1 MLDPISDML
10 TRIRNAQKAGH
21 SEAVFPFSNLKLAV
35 AKILEK
41 ENLADFVEV
50 VKSNEESK
58 FDRIRIV
65 LKYEKVGNNKKIPVI
80 TEIKR
85 VSKEGKRIYL
95 KKDEIKKIKNGFGIA
110 VISTSKGVMTGKEAR
125 KLGLGGEYICEVW

>member
-21 SEAVFPFSNLKLAV
+21 SEVVLPFSNLKLSIAR
-35 AKILEK
+35 ILEK
-41 ENLADFVEV
+41 ENFTDFAEV
-50 VKSNEESK
+50 LKSNEQNK
-58 FDRIRIV
+58 FDRLRII

-80 TEIKR
+80 SEIKR

-95 KKDEIKKIKNGFGIA
+95 RSLVRI
-110 VISTSKGVMTGKEAR
+110 
-125 KLGLGGEYICEVW
+125 